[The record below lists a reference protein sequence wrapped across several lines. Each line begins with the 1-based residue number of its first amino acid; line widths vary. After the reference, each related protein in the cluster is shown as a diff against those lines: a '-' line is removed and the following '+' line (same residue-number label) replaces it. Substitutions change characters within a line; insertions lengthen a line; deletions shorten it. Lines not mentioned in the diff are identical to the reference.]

1 MNKILYKFGAEWCA
15 SCKTMSKIMP
25 ELPEGVRLQEVDID
39 KSLDMTKEFNIRGVP
54 TLVLVDYDTGKETR
68 LTGSATAQKILDF
81 VVA

>member
-15 SCKTMSKIMP
+15 SCKSMSKMMP

-39 KSLDMTKEFNIRGVP
+39 KSIDMTKEFQIRGVP

-68 LTGSATAQKILDF
+68 LVGNASAQKILEF
-81 VVA
+81 VAA